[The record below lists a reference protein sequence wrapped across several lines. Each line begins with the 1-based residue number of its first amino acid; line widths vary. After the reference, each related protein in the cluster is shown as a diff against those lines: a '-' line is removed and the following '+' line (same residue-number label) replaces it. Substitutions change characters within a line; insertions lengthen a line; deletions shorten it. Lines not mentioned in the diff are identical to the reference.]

1 MFSGLMSRK
10 LSFMQKNDFLVTKR
24 VLVNQRQVL
33 VDQKYFLGVGD
44 WGGGVYSGKYFP
56 LIVTTE
62 VSDQHLFII
71 RLEFNTH

>member
-1 MFSGLMSRK
+1 MFSGLMLRK

-44 WGGGVYSGKYFP
+44 GGGGGYSGKYFP

>member
-1 MFSGLMSRK
+1 MFSGLMLRK

-44 WGGGVYSGKYFP
+44 GGGCTLVNIF
-56 LIVTTE
+56 
-62 VSDQHLFII
+62 
-71 RLEFNTH
+71 R

>member
-1 MFSGLMSRK
+1 MLRK

-33 VDQKYFLGVGD
+33 VDQKYFLGV
-44 WGGGVYSGKYFP
+44 VYSGKYFP

>member
-33 VDQKYFLGVGD
+33 VDQKYILGVGD
-44 WGGGVYSGKYFP
+44 GGGVYSGKYFP

>member
-1 MFSGLMSRK
+1 MFSGLMLRK

-44 WGGGVYSGKYFP
+44 GGGGV
-56 LIVTTE
+56 LW
-62 VSDQHLFII
+62 
-71 RLEFNTH
+71 

>member
-44 WGGGVYSGKYFP
+44 GGGGGGGGGGCTLVNIF
-56 LIVTTE
+56 
-62 VSDQHLFII
+62 
-71 RLEFNTH
+71 R